1 MEDDFN
7 LSYVLYNDESL
18 YSHNIDTVT
27 VDRGLFAATQRESL
41 EAVLC
46 SSTGKSLAS
55 SSSVSICVMGLVL
68 RQLAAT

>member
-41 EAVLC
+41 ETVLC
-46 SSTGKSLAS
+46 STGKSLAS
-55 SSSVSICVMGLVL
+55 SSSVSIYVMGLVL